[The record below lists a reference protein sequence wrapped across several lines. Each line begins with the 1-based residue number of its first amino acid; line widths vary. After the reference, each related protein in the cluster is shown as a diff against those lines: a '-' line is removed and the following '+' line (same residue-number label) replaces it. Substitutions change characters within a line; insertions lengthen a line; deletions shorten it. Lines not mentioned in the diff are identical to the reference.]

1 MESGNLYTF
10 LEASMYA
17 LSSKRPTDWMKGLQI
32 DLVDTW
38 ALNGVRFLMFQ
49 VE

>member
-1 MESGNLYTF
+1 
-10 LEASMYA
+10 MYA
-17 LSSKRPTDWMKGLQI
+17 LSFKRSTDWMKGLQV

-38 ALNGVRFLMFQ
+38 ALNGVRFSVFQ